1 MEKIEKLMSPRML
14 MIAQA
19 VNSCKKV
26 FDTGSDHAFIP
37 IYLVLKGICGSAV
50 ASDVKEGPIKVSAR
64 NIRRFKLE
72 NRISVEK
79 GDGIENAAGYDS
91 IIIAGM
97 GGQLICDIISR
108 SSDIAKKA
116 VQLILQPMN
125 APEKLRKYLWDNGY
139 RIIDEN
145 LCSEKH
151 KVYNVICAEY
161 TGKQETYEKW
171 QLHTSKNLVEKKH
184 ILLSGYLEPKLRRL
198 YDMRNGISNGSEELN
213 DLIKKLEEIKDGN
226 I

>member
-1 MEKIEKLMSPRML
+1 

-19 VNSCKKV
+19 VKPCEKV

-37 IYLVLKGICGSAV
+37 IYLVLKGICSNAV
-50 ASDVKEGPIKVSAR
+50 ASDVKEGPIKVAAR
-64 NIRRFKLE
+64 NIKRFKLE
-72 NRISVEK
+72 NRITVEK
-79 GDGIENAAGYDS
+79 GDGIENATGFDC

-108 SSDIAKKA
+108 SSDIAKNA
-116 VQLILQPMN
+116 GQLILQPMN

-139 RIIDEN
+139 KIYSEN

-151 KVYNVICAEY
+151 KVYNVICAKY
-161 TGKQETYEKW
+161 TGINETYEKW
-171 QLHTSKNLVEKKH
+171 QLHASKKLTEKKH
-184 ILLSGYLEPKLRRL
+184 ILLSGYIAPKLRRL
-198 YDMRNGISNGSEELN
+198 YDMKNGIGDSSEELN
-213 DLIKKLEEIKDGN
+213 DLIKRLEEVKDGN